1 MIHIH
6 LLKTDKEEEI
16 KKILVIIK
24 MNEGIGR
31 LNNNRILLTADMF
44 MRIMEHVLNISQNSS
59 EWFIFRHHYLQTY
72 SHTQISY

>member
-6 LLKTDKEEEI
+6 LLKTNKEEEI

-31 LNNNRILLTADMF
+31 LNNNRILLTADVF
-44 MRIMEHVLNISQNSS
+44 MRIMEHVLNIFQNSP
-59 EWFIFRHHYLQTY
+59 EWVMFKHYYL
-72 SHTQISY
+72 